1 MKFFNFEFFNRSK
14 PDPIRGVPLNGRLSG
29 GTFVDDMSA
38 MTAAAYYRGVI
49 YLSSQLAKLPMQIK
63 DENNKVI
70 KNDLHY
76 LLNVQPNPETTA
88 YHLKLF
94 LLQCAINT
102 GEGYAEIERTL
113 DGRVRNLWPINPK
126 KVSPIRDADG
136 NLWYQ
141 IMSGGT
147 NGDTIYLRPS
157 EILIIRNIHTIDG
170 FQGMGTIAFA
180 ANALGISLGA
190 DKFANSLYANG
201 ALPSAILS
209 HPGKLSEAASKRL
222 AESWKNLT
230 GGKKTGSTA
239 VLEEGVQYS
248 AVSHSPDVL
257 QFIETRKF
265 GVIEIARFL
274 GVPPIKLFDMDSAKY
289 GNMEQVQLEVATDIL
304 DAWAKNIES
313 EIDVKLLNGQRGGRK
328 CELDLYA
335 IFRGDMST
343 RSTYFTKMMQSSAMT
358 ANEIRVKEGMAPYK
372 GGDRFYIASNNF
384 SPVDR
389 LDELVDSQIKSKE
402 PAPAATPEKDDKE
415 DDTLNKALAKYIETK
430 LN

>member
-1 MKFFNFEFFNRSK
+1 MKFFNFGFFSRAKSE
-14 PDPIRGVPLNGRLSG
+14 PIKGVPLNGRLSG
-29 GTFVDDMSA
+29 GTYVDEMSA
-38 MTAAAYYRGVI
+38 MTASAYYRGVI

-63 DENNKVI
+63 DQKNKVI
-70 KNDLHY
+70 LNDLHY

-102 GEGYAEIERTL
+102 GEGYAEIERTM
-113 DGRVRNLWPINPK
+113 DGRVKNLWPINPK
-126 KVSPIRDADG
+126 RVFPVRDASG

-141 IMSGGT
+141 VMSGGT
-147 NGDTIYLRPS
+147 NGETVYLQPS
-157 EILIIRNIHTIDG
+157 EILIIRNIHTADG

-180 ANALGISLGA
+180 ANALGITLGA
-190 DKFANSLYANG
+190 DKFANGLYANG
-201 ALPSAILS
+201 AMPSSILS
-209 HPGKLSEAASKRL
+209 HPGKLSPEAATRL
-222 AESWKNLT
+222 AESWKNLV

-239 VLEEGVQYS
+239 VLEEGVIYS
-248 AVSHSPDVL
+248 PVSHSPDVL

-265 GVIEIARFL
+265 GVVEIARFL

-358 ANEIRVKEGMAPYK
+358 ANEIRVKEGMAPYD

-389 LDELVDSQIKSKE
+389 IDELVDSQIKSKE
-402 PAPAATPEKDDKE
+402 PVPAAPQKDEKE